1 MRLGV
6 EAALVDG
13 RLLAGDVEIDDG
25 IVQAVGVSGGGGSGI
40 AAPGFVDLQV
50 NGFAGVDL
58 MATDHE
64 GYVRVGEALLA
75 TGTTAF
81 QPTFVTAPEEV
92 LLEALRAMPAGG
104 IGPRVLGAHVEGPF
118 LSPRRAGVH
127 DPRWLSP
134 PDLALLRRLLA
145 AAPVR
150 QVTLAPEL
158 RGAFELI
165 SELVG
170 RGVTVSAGHTDATA
184 AEAHLAF
191 DRGVS
196 TVTHLFNAMRPGTAR
211 DPSIA
216 LAALAR
222 SDVFVQVIAD
232 LHHVAPD
239 TVMVAWNAA
248 APRFALVTDAAPAA
262 GMGDGEFILGGRR
275 IEAEDGVVRGPEGQL
290 AGSALTMIE
299 AVRNLHG
306 LGVRLEAALGAASE
320 VPARIAGRPDLGRL
334 ALGAP
339 ADVVVLDDR
348 LEIRQVLVDGRER
361 VGGRS

>member
-6 EAALVDG
+6 SAALVDG
-13 RLLAGDVEIDDG
+13 VLVSGDVSVVDGVID
-25 IVQAVGVSGGGGSGI
+25 AVGLPGASGSDI

-58 MATDHE
+58 MATDLE

-81 QPTFVTAPEEV
+81 QPTFVTAPEAA
-92 LLEALRAMPAGG
+92 LLDALRAMPAGD

-127 DPRWLSP
+127 DPRWVLA
-134 PDLALLRRLLA
+134 PDLALLRRLLD
-145 AAPVR
+145 AAPVS

-158 RGAFELI
+158 PGAFELI
-165 SELVG
+165 DELVA
-170 RGVTVSAGHTDATA
+170 RGITVSAGHTDATA

-191 DRGVS
+191 DRGVR
-196 TVTHLFNAMRPGTAR
+196 TVTHLFNAMRHSTAR

-216 LAALAR
+216 MSALAR
-222 SDVFVQVIAD
+222 PDVIVQVIVD

-239 TVMVAWNAA
+239 TVLVAWHSASS
-248 APRFALVTDAAPAA
+248 RFALVTDAAPAA
-262 GMGDGEFILGGRR
+262 GMGDGEFVLGGRKVL
-275 IEAEDGVVRGPEGQL
+275 ASDGVVRGPEGQL

-299 AVRNLHG
+299 GVRNLVS
-306 LGVRLEAALGAASE
+306 LGVVAARTRCGPRRRS
-320 VPARIAGRPDLGRL
+320 PRGSRGARIWGGSCPGRRPTSWCWMIGWT
-334 ALGAP
+334 
-339 ADVVVLDDR
+339 
-348 LEIRQVLVDGRER
+348 
-361 VGGRS
+361 